1 MARGETNLMPNDVIT
16 KLQRG
21 LLPVTEYRELVEEL
35 GIATLPLAPHLFGP
49 VNPQPSAN
57 P

>member
-1 MARGETNLMPNDVIT
+1 MPNDVIA
-16 KLQRG
+16 KLQQG
-21 LLPVTEYRELVEEL
+21 LLPVTEYRKLVEEL
-35 GIATLPLAPHLFGP
+35 GIAALPLAPHLFDP